1 MKDGNSSV
9 LYKYKSC
16 KAFDEKIPLSRLVEL
31 IRQYLVTD
39 MVEDTYVNNA
49 IKNKTFIEK
58 KGKVWLIKT
67 REPNP

>member
-1 MKDGNSSV
+1 MKDGNSFV

-16 KAFDEKIPLSRLVEL
+16 KVFDEKIPLSRLVEL

-58 KGKVWLIKT
+58 KEKFGL
-67 REPNP
+67 